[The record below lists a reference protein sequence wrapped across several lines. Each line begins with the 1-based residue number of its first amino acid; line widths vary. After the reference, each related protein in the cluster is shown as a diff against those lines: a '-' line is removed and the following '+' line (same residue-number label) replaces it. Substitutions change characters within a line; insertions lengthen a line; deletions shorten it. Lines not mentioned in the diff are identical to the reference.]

1 MLSTAAIM
9 MLLEWQD
16 RQREAVGPYPD
27 RTTAKIYA
35 HAIASAQAKAMQT
48 FDRFN
53 DLVGQEQAEEQP
65 SESME
70 KVAGD

>member
-1 MLSTAAIM
+1 
-9 MLLEWQD
+9 
-16 RQREAVGPYPD
+16 
-27 RTTAKIYA
+27 
-35 HAIASAQAKAMQT
+35 MQT